1 MSDEEKKPESASI
14 PAWQRTEAASTDEKP
29 SSITAAA
36 TTTTTTTTEEA
47 TPAPAAQASETATAD
62 ARAASSPRT
71 ESAQASSDPE
81 PEKNSSN
88 NEKALVKVEP
98 TIGSDTEEEER
109 EEENDRL
116 TVARRFLD
124 DEDVR
129 SAPRSRKVA
138 FLQSKGVST
147 TDIET
152 LIGPEKTITQNQEP
166 TTDRAPIVTYPE
178 FLTTPKTGSEPL
190 VTPGLVSATLQASAV
205 LATTVYGLSRFVL
218 SPMLENLTEARQE
231 LVATA
236 SDKLDALVG
245 KLESTVSHV
254 PAATPKR
261 AHPAAAAEQ
270 EEEGYSDAEDP
281 SEMFHRDVGTQ
292 VTSPILAPGDGREPE
307 EPDYVRQAARLRDL
321 NARLKDLN
329 GDILSQSEDIG
340 DVKALV
346 DVLRDDLDGLTYR
359 SMGGD
364 YLGGLNGGF
373 SGRKEPN
380 DEIRKARDN
389 IRRIKGV
396 LLSSRSFPASA
407 R

>member
-1 MSDEEKKPESASI
+1 
-14 PAWQRTEAASTDEKP
+14 
-29 SSITAAA
+29 
-36 TTTTTTTTEEA
+36 
-47 TPAPAAQASETATAD
+47 
-62 ARAASSPRT
+62 
-71 ESAQASSDPE
+71 
-81 PEKNSSN
+81 
-88 NEKALVKVEP
+88 
-98 TIGSDTEEEER
+98 
-109 EEENDRL
+109 
-116 TVARRFLD
+116 
-124 DEDVR
+124 
-129 SAPRSRKVA
+129 
-138 FLQSKGVST
+138 
-147 TDIET
+147 
-152 LIGPEKTITQNQEP
+152 
-166 TTDRAPIVTYPE
+166 
-178 FLTTPKTGSEPL
+178 
-190 VTPGLVSATLQASAV
+190 
-205 LATTVYGLSRFVL
+205 
-218 SPMLENLTEARQE
+218 MLENLTEARQE

-236 SDKLDALVG
+236 SGKLDALVG

-254 PAATPKR
+254 PAAATTTTPKR
-261 AHPAAAAEQ
+261 AHPVEQ

-321 NARLKDLN
+321 NARLRDLN
-329 GDILSQSEDIG
+329 GDILSQGEDIG

-364 YLGGLNGGF
+364 YLGGLGGGGF